1 LNPTPGEITRLL
13 LEWKQG
19 EPAAFDRLMPLVYP
33 HLCQLAAA
41 YIRGEKDP
49 GVLQATALVHEV
61 YLRLIGLKKA
71 EWVNRAH
78 FYTFSAKVMRRIL
91 TEYARS
97 NVRQKRGGGAEH
109 VPLDEQI
116 PWVQVGG
123 ESMMELNRA
132 LDELE
137 AIDPQQVHLVE
148 LRFFLGCTAKET
160 GEILQISRATVN
172 REVKFAKSWL
182 YRRINGL
189 REGPPGESLSRSAS
203 DLRGC

>member
-1 LNPTPGEITRLL
+1 VLNLQPGEITQLL

-19 EPAAFDRLMPLVYP
+19 KPGAFDRLMPLVYP

-41 YIRGEKDP
+41 YIRGERDP

-61 YLRLIGLKKA
+61 YLRLIGLRRPD
-71 EWVNRAH
+71 WVDRAH

-91 TEYARS
+91 TEHARS

-109 VPLDEQI
+109 VALHDQI
-116 PWVQVGG
+116 PWLQVGD
-123 ESMMELNRA
+123 ESTIELNRA

-148 LRFFLGCTAKET
+148 LRFFLGCTAEET
-160 GEILQISRATVN
+160 GEILRISTATVN
-172 REVKFAKSWL
+172 REVKFARSWL
-182 YRRINGL
+182 YRRMS
-189 REGPPGESLSRSAS
+189 GERNRP
-203 DLRGC
+203 RGQM

>member
-1 LNPTPGEITRLL
+1 MNLQPGEITQLL

-19 EPAAFDRLMPLVYP
+19 KPGAFDRLMPLVYP

-41 YIRGEKDP
+41 YIRGERDP

-61 YLRLIGLKKA
+61 YLRLIGLRRPD
-71 EWVNRAH
+71 WVDRAH

-91 TEYARS
+91 TEHARS

-109 VPLDEQI
+109 VALHDQI
-116 PWVQVGG
+116 PWLQVGD
-123 ESMMELNRA
+123 ESTIELNRA

-148 LRFFLGCTAKET
+148 LRFFLGCTAEET
-160 GEILQISRATVN
+160 GEILRISTATVN
-172 REVKFAKSWL
+172 REVKFARSWL
-182 YRRINGL
+182 YRRMS
-189 REGPPGESLSRSAS
+189 GERNRP
-203 DLRGC
+203 RGQM